1 MICFWWLHL
10 LCVSEWE
17 TTTMTVCP
25 IEGFE
30 RELST
35 HDRSLTF
42 VGLIHCVTMER
53 KGCNKRLFG
62 DLFTMK
68 QLLSTWHIHNI
79 SDDRSKNGKWLGC
92 FVAWLFCG
100 ENIDLQL
107 CLVKS
112 CKKHSLTIFAPSS
125 TMNTHLHALPLK
137 TLIDWYN
144 KKWWKPFVW
153 RKKVV
158 MGSCSKVSG

>member
-1 MICFWWLHL
+1 MVAFVVC
-10 LCVSEWE
+10 EWE
-17 TTTMTVCP
+17 TATMTVCP

-68 QLLSTWHIHNI
+68 QLLSTWHNHNI

-125 TMNTHLHALPLK
+125 TLNTHLHALLQK
-137 TLIDWYN
+137 RSLIDTIKN
-144 KKWWKPFVW
+144 DGNHLFDE
-153 RKKVV
+153 KKVV
-158 MGSCSKVSG
+158 IGSCSKVSG